1 MYGGLGAGVAATATT
16 ATVLTLPNT
25 GGNSIIIDLA
35 ISVVV
40 GLLAWGVVYAKTAR
54 NAINK

>member
-16 ATVLTLPNT
+16 GAVLTLPNT

-35 ISVVV
+35 ISVGV
-40 GLLAWGVVYAKTAR
+40 GLLTWGIVYAKTAR
-54 NAINK
+54 GAHK